1 MGIDRGL
8 GLGFSLIRTRVSLGL
23 RVEMMIVA
31 LARVTATRI
40 PRFKPFGHIVGH
52 NNSF

>member
-1 MGIDRGL
+1 MGFL
-8 GLGFSLIRTRVSLGL
+8 LVRTRVSLGL

-31 LARVTATRI
+31 LATATRI
-40 PRFKPFGHIVGH
+40 PRFKPFCHIVGH